1 MTNGMKIF
9 DTHTHV
15 GVAQHSGRRY
25 SADQLLAD
33 MDRCGVDRSLVI
45 PFPMV
50 EDYRATHDEI
60 RKAVRSHPDRLAGAA
75 CLNPFVPE
83 SKFRD
88 EVRRCAQEFGFGA
101 LKFQPQYQPLNPI
114 SSRSDFY
121 FETALENKMALV
133 CHTGTGIPFALPSA
147 FMIPA
152 RNFPQLTF
160 VLAHCGGGGIL
171 LGDAIVA
178 AVFCPNIYLELSSLM
193 PHHVLEVLAH
203 VPASRLMIG
212 SDLPESVETEMGKI
226 MGLQIPEHDRHEILW
241 NTACG
246 VFDDV

>member
-1 MTNGMKIF
+1 MKNGMQIF
-9 DTHTHV
+9 DTHTHM

-25 SADQLLAD
+25 SADEVLAD
-33 MDRCGVDRSLVI
+33 MDRYGVDRSLMI

-50 EDYRATHDEI
+50 EDYRATLDEI
-60 RKAVRSHPDRLAGAA
+60 GKAIRSHPDRLKGAA

-83 SKFRD
+83 STFRD
-88 EVRRCAQEFGFGA
+88 EVRRCAQEFGFGV

-114 SSRSDFY
+114 SSRSNFY

-152 RNFPQLTF
+152 RNYPQLKF
-160 VLAHCGGGGIL
+160 VLAHCGGGGVL
-171 LGDAIVA
+171 LSDAIVA

-193 PHHVLEVLAH
+193 PHHVLEVLTH
-203 VPASRLMIG
+203 VPSSRLMIG
-212 SDLPESVETEMGKI
+212 SDLPESLEVEIGKI
-226 MGLQIPEHDRHEILW
+226 LGLKVSEEVRRDILW

-246 VFDDV
+246 VFGC